1 MLFPPDG
8 AAFASFGRKGSRI
21 WIWEDL
27 YRSLIEACPPE
38 KVRVQ
43 IDPPDHWLL
52 VRLLVAR
59 LREEGEDELPPG
71 TAAPGFVE
79 MAGDTLRELLRE
91 DVPREELTASLG
103 CSGCS
108 PEGGCTRLFEESG
121 ILCRLYGDY
130 LALLEKEGL
139 ADSAQLPSL
148 GTEQIRKDPGQAV
161 PWARQLRLC
170 AVGFLSFTSS
180 QLHFLSALTSSG
192 AVLSFWIPRC
202 GEGDFYTALQQFPEG
217 VVTDFGSKEPGAA
230 LSLAA
235 GDRRLS
241 TDTLARELFF
251 WSAGEGF
258 LSRAGDRPFPGW
270 SAVTVC
276 GDAPDIESVMESFS
290 RYGLP
295 FSLKEGMAVA
305 DSLLWKAALRARDL
319 AFEGWPARET
329 ADFLSGLLFAPVT
342 FPRREFALRL
352 PSGREQWLRFLRN
365 FSPSSG
371 LEGFERA
378 LRFTDALSKGGRP
391 EELLAALKAL
401 APGREELKELLKGA
415 EDAPVLDGEIRKLTL
430 TIMETEQK
438 ETFLRDLRRDLG
450 EAGRTHLSSEDSMA
464 FLARWAES
472 NRTWIPPAT
481 EPSVALYPGTPPVL
495 FSSPV
500 WIFAGVTAKSWP
512 GQVRES
518 PLLSD
523 EKKEALHASPLLGLG
538 RSHLPLVSE
547 KRSQREA
554 LFRRLTACAEG
565 VCIFLRPLS
574 DESGRTIAPS
584 PFLEAAVRPPRPWLL
599 PLDGKTLERS
609 LGEILPGPE
618 EPLAGGVEISSLP
631 SFPMGYFRGNPAS
644 IPLPVPEQTFSLSGL
659 DDFDSCPFMYYM
671 THLRGLESP
680 REELYRSDLAGI
692 ALHTLWERAWGER
705 LASGRPLPELVREL
719 FPQVLSSAY
728 ARLNADPRLGRTKND
743 LLEKALRLAILQE
756 EMERRGLGETR
767 GEQLREFSL
776 PDCRIGD
783 LTFRGRCDRMEVLTD
798 GRVVL
803 FDYKGGQSSRFTKS
817 LQLAAYGLTLKEER
831 AAAVYLCLGDGRES
845 GALRGEKL
853 PWLAV
858 RGDLSA
864 LEDRAREVME
874 QAARSFATGLFPP
887 RYDSPS
893 CRWCT
898 CSTLCRRLEGRGRDD
913 EREDERDD
921 GDE

>member
-1 MLFPPDG
+1 MLFPSDR
-8 AAFASFGRKGSRI
+8 ADLASLGRKGNKI

-27 YRSLIEACPPE
+27 YRSLLEACPPE

-59 LREEGEDELPPG
+59 LREEAEAELPPG
-71 TAAPGFVE
+71 TASPAFIE
-79 MAGDTLRELLRE
+79 MAGEALRELLRE
-91 DVPREELTASLG
+91 DIPRQELAASLG
-103 CSGCS
+103 CAGC
-108 PEGGCTRLFEESG
+108 PTEGGCSRLSEESG

-130 LALLEKEGL
+130 LELLEQEGL
-139 ADSAQLPSL
+139 ADSAQIPSL
-148 GTEQIRKDPGQAV
+148 GSELIRKNRRQAL

-170 AVGFLSFTSS
+170 AVGFLSFTSG
-180 QLHFLSALTSSG
+180 QLRFLKTLADIG
-192 AVLSFWIPRC
+192 AELFFRVPRC

-217 VVTDFGSKEPGAA
+217 VVTDSGSKNPGLA

-258 LSRAGDRPFPGW
+258 LSRTGQMPFPGW

-276 GDAPDIESVMESFS
+276 GDAPDIDSVMESFS

-295 FSLKEGMAVA
+295 FSLREGMAVA
-305 DSLLWKAALRARDL
+305 DSLLWKTALRVRDL

-329 ADFLSGLLFAPVT
+329 ADFLSGLLFAPFS
-342 FPRREFALRL
+342 FPRRDFALRL
-352 PSGREQWLRFLRN
+352 PSGREQWLRFLGQ
-365 FSPSSG
+365 FPPLSG
-371 LEGFERA
+371 LRGFERA
-378 LRFTDALSKGGRP
+378 LRFTDAVSKGGRP

-401 APGREELKELLKGA
+401 APDRDELKELLKEA
-415 EDAPVLDGEIRKLTL
+415 ANSPALDSEIRKLTL

-438 ETFLRDLRRDLG
+438 ESFLRDLRRDLG
-450 EAGRTHLSSEDSMA
+450 EAGRAHLSPEDSMA

-472 NRTWIPPAT
+472 NRTWIPPVT
-481 EPSVALYPGTPPVL
+481 EPSIALYPGTPPVL

-500 WIFAGVTAKSWP
+500 WIFAGVTAKTWP

-554 LFRRLTACAEG
+554 LFRRLTACARELC
-565 VCIFLRPLS
+565 VFLRPLS
-574 DESGRTIAPS
+574 DESGRTLAPS
-584 PFLEAAVRPPRPWLL
+584 PFLEGATRTPRPWLL
-599 PLDGKTLERS
+599 PLDEKSLERS

-618 EPLAGGVEISSLP
+618 EPLAEGVEISSLP
-631 SFPMGYFRGNPAS
+631 SFPRGRFRGDPAL

-659 DDFDSCPFMYYM
+659 DDYDSCPFMYYM
-671 THLRGLESP
+671 SRLRHLESP
-680 REELYRSDLAGI
+680 REELYRADLAGS
-692 ALHTLWERAWGER
+692 ALHALWERVWRER
-705 LASGRPLPELVREL
+705 LASDRPLPELVREL
-719 FPQVLSSAY
+719 YPEVLSSAY
-728 ARLNADPRLGRTKND
+728 TRLNADPRLRRTRDD
-743 LLEKALRLAILQE
+743 LLEKALRLAALQE
-756 EMERRGLGETR
+756 QMEERGLGETR
-767 GEQLREFSL
+767 KEQLREFSL
-776 PDCRIGD
+776 PEYRIGE

-803 FDYKGGQSSRFTKS
+803 FDYKAGQSFRFTKS
-817 LQLAAYGLTLKEER
+817 LQLAAYGLTLAEER
-831 AAAVYLCLGDGRES
+831 AAAVYLCLGDGKET
-845 GALRGEKL
+845 GARGDEKL
-853 PWLAV
+853 PWLSV
-858 RGDLSA
+858 RGELPS

-874 QAARSFATGLFPP
+874 QAAHSFATGLFPP

-898 CSTLCRRLEGRGRDD
+898 CSTLCRRLEGSG
-913 EREDERDD
+913 REDEREEETDD
-921 GDE
+921 GNE